1 MLRLAQHLCT
11 VTGVALILAAAVA
24 FLDGALASRSAL
36 AAFEEA
42 AAGSRGA
49 GSPGAGSPAADL
61 LAVLANE
68 PDQGLWSAK
77 RKTRY
82 AKSLDED
89 LGLPEAVLSVPSLG
103 LEVPVFPGTGQ
114 VVLNRGAGRL
124 EESAAPGTAGNIAIA
139 GHRDGFFRP
148 LKDIEVGAVLAL
160 RTLVGTQRF
169 EVSEIL
175 IVDPLDISVLDPSNE
190 AMLTLITCYPFY
202 YVGYA
207 PDRYI
212 VRARLVGS
220 GPAPSRKKI

>member
-11 VTGVALILAAAVA
+11 VTGAALILAAAVA
-24 FLDGALASRSAL
+24 FLDGTLASRSAL

-42 AAGSRGA
+42 AAGTPAA
-49 GSPGAGSPAADL
+49 GSSE
-61 LAVLANE
+61 LAMLANQ
-68 PDQGLWSAK
+68 PDQELWSAK

-103 LEVPVFPGTGQ
+103 LEVPVFPGTGR

-124 EESAAPGTAGNIAIA
+124 EDTAAPGTAGNIAIA

-160 RTLVGTQRF
+160 RTLGGTQRF

-175 IVDPLDISVLDPSNE
+175 IVDPLDLSVLDPSNE

-212 VRARLVGS
+212 VRARLVGL
-220 GPAPSRKKI
+220 GPASRQKREI

>member
-11 VTGVALILAAAVA
+11 VTGAALILAAAVA
-24 FLDGALASRSAL
+24 FLDGTLASRSAL

-42 AAGSRGA
+42 AAGTPAA
-49 GSPGAGSPAADL
+49 GSSE
-61 LAVLANE
+61 LAMLANQ

-124 EESAAPGTAGNIAIA
+124 EDTAAPGTAGNIAIA

-160 RTLVGTQRF
+160 RTLGGTQRF

-175 IVDPLDISVLDPSNE
+175 IVDPLDLSVLDPSNE

-212 VRARLVGS
+212 VRARLVGL
-220 GPAPSRKKI
+220 GPASRQKREI

>member
-11 VTGVALILAAAVA
+11 VTGAALILAAAVA
-24 FLDGALASRSAL
+24 FLDGTLASRSAL

-42 AAGSRGA
+42 AAGTPAA
-49 GSPGAGSPAADL
+49 GSSE
-61 LAVLANE
+61 LAMLANQ

-124 EESAAPGTAGNIAIA
+124 EDTAAPGTAGNIAIA

-160 RTLVGTQRF
+160 RTLGGTQRF

-175 IVDPLDISVLDPSNE
+175 IVDPLDLSVLDPSNE

-212 VRARLVGS
+212 VRARLVGL
-220 GPAPSRKKI
+220 GPASRQKRDI

>member
-11 VTGVALILAAAVA
+11 VIGAALILAAAVA
-24 FLDGALASRSAL
+24 FLDGTLASRSAL

-42 AAGSRGA
+42 ATGTPPAGS
-49 GSPGAGSPAADL
+49 SE
-61 LAVLANE
+61 LAMLANQ

-124 EESAAPGTAGNIAIA
+124 EDTAAPGTAGNIAIA

-160 RTLVGTQRF
+160 RTLRGTQRF

-175 IVDPLDISVLDPSNE
+175 IVDPLDLSVLDPSNE

-212 VRARLVGS
+212 VRARLVGL
-220 GPAPSRKKI
+220 GPASSQKREI

>member
-11 VTGVALILAAAVA
+11 VTGAALILAASVA
-24 FLDGALASRSAL
+24 FLDGALTSRSAL
-36 AAFEEA
+36 AAFEA
-42 AAGSRGA
+42 ATGSTKSA
-49 GSPGAGSPAADL
+49 M
-61 LAVLANE
+61 LANE

-77 RKTRY
+77 RKSEY
-82 AKSLDED
+82 ATSLEED

-124 EESAAPGTAGNIAIA
+124 EDTAAPGAAGNIAIA
-139 GHRDGFFRP
+139 GHRDGFFRR
-148 LKDIEVGAVLAL
+148 LKDITVGAELEL
-160 RTLVGTQRF
+160 RTLHGNQRF

-175 IVDPLDISVLDPSNE
+175 VVDPLDVSVLDPSNE
-190 AMLTLITCYPFY
+190 AVLTLITCYPFY

-212 VRARLVGS
+212 VRARLVGL
-220 GPAPSRKKI
+220 GPAPSQKKEI

>member
-11 VTGVALILAAAVA
+11 VTGAALILAAAVA
-24 FLDGALASRSAL
+24 FLDGTLASRSAL

-42 AAGSRGA
+42 AAGTPAA
-49 GSPGAGSPAADL
+49 GSSE
-61 LAVLANE
+61 LAMLANQ

-124 EESAAPGTAGNIAIA
+124 EDTAAPGTAGNIAIA

-160 RTLVGTQRF
+160 RTLRGTQRF

-175 IVDPLDISVLDPSNE
+175 IVDPLDLSVLDPSNE

-212 VRARLVGS
+212 VRARLVGL
-220 GPAPSRKKI
+220 GPASSQKREI